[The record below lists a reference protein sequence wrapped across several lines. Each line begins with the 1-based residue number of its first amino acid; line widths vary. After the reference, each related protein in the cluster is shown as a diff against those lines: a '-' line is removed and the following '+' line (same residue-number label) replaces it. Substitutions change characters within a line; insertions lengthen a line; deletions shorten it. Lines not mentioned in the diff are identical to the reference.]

1 MATID
6 KKSVRNEFDNIKN
19 EFNNLSADKK
29 IPPECKALFKSLIL
43 LFELILSIFLEK
55 KTKKTSTNSGKPSS
69 QTEEDNSSL
78 GNKGSKGKG
87 KKEKWKAL

>member
-6 KKSVRNEFDNIKN
+6 KKSVRNEFDSIKN

-43 LFELILSIFLEK
+43 IFELILSIFLEK
-55 KTKKTSTNSGKPSS
+55 KTKKTSTN
-69 QTEEDNSSL
+69 
-78 GNKGSKGKG
+78 
-87 KKEKWKAL
+87 